1 MLAKQIQ
8 KNIDKRVDEFREETK
23 NEKTYQWCVAFV
35 AWAVTQFRT
44 NEHLG
49 DEFLVTADRSWV
61 TKELDNKFKQSQ
73 LSLID
78 ILNQFIN
85 EKSNRTIID
94 SAGEMSDVYIGRL
107 GAFKEIEDYLKAEKA
122 IIK

>member
-8 KNIDKRVDEFREETK
+8 KNIEEFDKGIEKLTDLMSVLGYEERNK
-23 NEKTYQWCVAFV
+23 YLISKENW
-35 AWAVTQFRT
+35 
-44 NEHLG
+44 L
-49 DEFLVTADRSWV
+49 ADSVQYPESWF
-61 TKELDNKFKQSQ
+61 ELDPDKICQFIEQSQ
-73 LSLID
+73 LLLID

-122 IIK
+122 IIEKI

>member
-8 KNIDKRVDEFREETK
+8 KNIEEFDKGIEKLTDLMSVLGYEERNK
-23 NEKTYQWCVAFV
+23 YLISKENW
-35 AWAVTQFRT
+35 
-44 NEHLG
+44 L
-49 DEFLVTADRSWV
+49 ADSDQYPESWF
-61 TKELDNKFKQSQ
+61 ELDPDKICQFIKQAQ

-122 IIK
+122 IIEK

>member
-8 KNIDKRVDEFREETK
+8 KNNKDFEEDVFWT
-23 NEKTYQWCVAFV
+23 EEWDGSLFEIRYV
-35 AWAVTQFRT
+35 
-44 NEHLG
+44 L
-49 DEFLVTADRSWV
+49 
-61 TKELDNKFKQSQ
+61 KQSQ

-122 IIK
+122 IIEKI